1 MKKLLPA
8 AALLLTACQPNPDS
22 EECGRAYT
30 TYSIASL
37 KKATS
42 DLVGGLDSDAT
53 LKLAEMDA
61 IEACGERGFL
71 QKQAEIEGQAW
82 SERVK
87 SIEAQKEP

>member
-1 MKKLLPA
+1 M
-8 AALLLTACQPNPDS
+8 
-22 EECGRAYT
+22 
-30 TYSIASL
+30 
-37 KKATS
+37 
-42 DLVGGLDSDAT
+42 VGEQVNDAT

-87 SIEAQKEP
+87 SIEAQKGLP